1 MPDTAATSVC
11 KNSW

>member
-11 KNSW
+11 KNSR